1 MKQQGVISSKVLRD
15 LDDPSVVMV
24 HHGFA
29 DSSAA
34 RAFLA
39 LMETEA
45 FQEGPVKQGGVIPE
59 TMELWVGEE
68 V

>member
-1 MKQQGVISSKVLRD
+1 MTVSREVSTRHVTA
-15 LDDPSVVMV
+15 
-24 HHGFA
+24 FA
-29 DSSAA
+29 RRNSSAA